1 MSENKSFRLFSTTA
15 ILLLLIMTLIS
26 TGVHVLPLTSAQ
38 KPDSDLTGRI
48 FDRGEDTDGD
58 GLFNFLA
65 VDVEV
70 EVNMSG
76 TYKVGLG
83 QLRDEYYNYLYF
95 YVENETYL
103 DTGLQNVSVS
113 LSGIAIHGS
122 KRNFTY
128 ASYVSLYYGS
138 EYSQFVTQ
146 KYEIPLS
153 RTYSYALFDG
163 GAALTGN
170 VYSEGKD
177 TDGDGLFERLELSVQ
192 INVTDEAEYELSVS
206 ELHNVS
212 EHGQEPVSVWNST
225 KAHLS
230 SGLQNFTVSFLG
242 AQIYASHATNI
253 SEIDSITLEEMVDHQ
268 HYPVDS
274 ISLVRLDRAY
284 SYLEFESLVH
294 FTGTMFDEG
303 VDSDGN
309 SEYDYLEF
317 RVEVNVTEAGDYMVT
332 LQNLLNN
339 YSDHIS
345 AYAVSTLTYYVVGVH
360 LVNLTVYGPAIYSA
374 HLDPVYVGR
383 MDIYNSGTFSFA
395 VDTVVDVPL
404 TTTYKYTDFE
414 SHAAFTGTHSDM
426 GVDTDGNGLYD
437 YLAMGFDVNV
447 TKAGTYG
454 ICTDSFT
461 GIQSQG
467 FNTVLYARLQAE
479 AYFTS
484 GVHKLY
490 LNCSGPL
497 FAQSHFSPTA
507 LPEVTL
513 YEKVPSYFELDK
525 LSYVSLSKTYTYS
538 LFDAPQRET
547 QVDLVVYPNG
557 TVSLAGDFN
566 FTHIYPAGMLPGANV
581 TIDSITNHN
590 TTTTTANGMIIIPPI
605 LAPSNSTTGHLS
617 AEYANGLLN
626 ASADATIAM
635 PPETR
640 RTWPFNTSDF
650 TLKTSYS
657 NGLLNADL
665 SGQTVIPQQFLSSYP
680 FNITDIVVL
689 ADCKDNS
696 VNGNI
701 TFHTVS
707 GLPLADVITYISGN
721 RTDLHLTGSLTVVY
735 GNYFGTEVN
744 HATVDDTIGNLT
756 DMVQEITQDSL
767 EVTQLNTTKTPLF
780 LDSTEYGENV
790 DYNITLH
797 GNFSAAI
804 AKLLLRSFIAGS
816 MYPANET
823 RGAIEAAAESFSSS
837 VRNASLKL
845 LYYRTSQTA
854 TFDLHA
860 TSDVK
865 AALSKALELVPAAFP
880 SDNRTIVEAWLK
892 IANATASAYENLS
905 LNASY
910 SSATQ
915 ELDLHGLVSANCSR
929 AEEDV
934 RTLFPDTVPPEL
946 RETFEAYMN
955 TTYCKL
961 KSANATLNST
971 PGTVSFAVHETF
983 EGDCKAEL
991 NRDVRF
997 IKDYLDAIMQYGNP
1011 YSYPSMWFTYP
1022 FTLLN
1027 GTEIDINNFK
1037 AQLNSG
1043 SDWVHLTFNG
1053 VLLQPPKDQIDSV
1066 RFTLS
1071 KLFNMTAGYNPTP
1084 TEFDKLEITV
1094 TGGTDANQTILLFA
1108 PSTVPNPASASLND
1122 ASMTWQN
1129 TAPST
1134 LSGLRF
1140 LIAHRATI
1148 SYAGVTE
1155 DVPIVT
1161 NSTISNFN
1169 FNPGVKTISFN
1180 VEGPAGTGFCNVT
1193 IPKSVLYASS
1203 GNWTVKIDGVTLPP
1217 SDFTVTENS
1226 EYAFI
1231 YFDYPHSQHSIEITG
1246 TTIVPEFQPNLLPPL
1261 LAAITL
1267 ATLLITVRKRRKLST
1282 LKTSV
1287 TKLVHNKIPSFIQR
1301 APS

>member
-1 MSENKSFRLFSTTA
+1 MSENKSFRLFSATA
-15 ILLLLIMTLIS
+15 ILLLLTMTLI
-26 TGVHVLPLTSAQ
+26 
-38 KPDSDLTGRI
+38 
-48 FDRGEDTDGD
+48 
-58 GLFNFLA
+58 LA
-65 VDVEV
+65 C
-70 EVNMSG
+70 
-76 TYKVGLG
+76 
-83 QLRDEYYNYLYF
+83 
-95 YVENETYL
+95 
-103 DTGLQNVSVS
+103 
-113 LSGIAIHGS
+113 
-122 KRNFTY
+122 
-128 ASYVSLYYGS
+128 
-138 EYSQFVTQ
+138 
-146 KYEIPLS
+146 
-153 RTYSYALFDG
+153 
-163 GAALTGN
+163 
-170 VYSEGKD
+170 
-177 TDGDGLFERLELSVQ
+177 
-192 INVTDEAEYELSVS
+192 
-206 ELHNVS
+206 
-212 EHGQEPVSVWNST
+212 
-225 KAHLS
+225 
-230 SGLQNFTVSFLG
+230 
-242 AQIYASHATNI
+242 
-253 SEIDSITLEEMVDHQ
+253 
-268 HYPVDS
+268 
-274 ISLVRLDRAY
+274 VRA
-284 SYLEFESLVH
+284 
-294 FTGTMFDEG
+294 
-303 VDSDGN
+303 
-309 SEYDYLEF
+309 
-317 RVEVNVTEAGDYMVT
+317 
-332 LQNLLNN
+332 
-339 YSDHIS
+339 
-345 AYAVSTLTYYVVGVH
+345 
-360 LVNLTVYGPAIYSA
+360 
-374 HLDPVYVGR
+374 
-383 MDIYNSGTFSFA
+383 
-395 VDTVVDVPL
+395 
-404 TTTYKYTDFE
+404 DFE

-437 YLAMGFDVNV
+437 YLAVAFDVNV
-447 TKAGTYG
+447 TQAGTYG
-454 ICTDSFT
+454 IYTDQFT
-461 GIQSQG
+461 GQKNYDMPYVRFQ
-467 FNTVLYARLQAE
+467 TE
-479 AYFTS
+479 DYFTS
-484 GVHKLY
+484 GVHRLC

-497 FAQSHFSPTA
+497 LAQSHCSPTA

-525 LSYVSLSKTYTYS
+525 LSNVSLSKTYTYS

-547 QVDLVVYPNG
+547 KVNFVVYPNG

-581 TIDSITNHN
+581 TIDSTTNHN
-590 TTTTTANGMIIIPPI
+590 TTTTTANGTILIPPI
-605 LAPSNSTTGHLS
+605 LTTLNSTTGHLS
-617 AEYANGLLN
+617 AEYSNGLLN
-626 ASADATIAM
+626 ASVDATITM
-635 PPETR
+635 PPEAR
-640 RTWPFNTSDF
+640 QIWPFNTSDF

-665 SGQTVIPQQFLSSYP
+665 SGQTVIPQQLLSSYP

-707 GLPLADVITYISGN
+707 GLPLADMITYISGN

-744 HATVDDTIGNLT
+744 NATGDDTIDTLT
-756 DMVQEITQDSL
+756 DMVQETTQDSL
-767 EVTQLNTTKTPLF
+767 EVTQLNITKTPLF
-780 LDSTEYGENV
+780 MDSTEYGANI

-837 VRNASLKL
+837 VRNAYLKL

-865 AALSKALELVPAAFP
+865 AALSKALELVPTAFP
-880 SDNRTIVEAWLK
+880 SGNRTIVEAWLK

-905 LNASY
+905 FNASY
-910 SSATQ
+910 SSVTQ

-934 RTLFPDTVPPEL
+934 RTLLPDTVPPEL

-997 IKDYLDAIMQYGNP
+997 IKDYLDAIMQYGNQ

-1053 VLLQPPKDQIDSV
+1053 VLLQPPKDQIDSI

-1071 KLFNMTAGYNPTP
+1071 KLFNMTADYNPTP

-1094 TGGTDANQTILLFA
+1094 TGGTDTNQTILLFA

-1129 TAPST
+1129 MAPST
-1134 LSGLRF
+1134 LSELRF

-1161 NSTISNFN
+1161 NSTINNFN

-1217 SDFTVTENS
+1217 SNFTVTENS

-1246 TTIVPEFQPNLLPPL
+1246 TTIVPEFQPNLLAPL

-1267 ATLLITVRKRRKLST
+1267 ATLLITVRKRRKLNLENKRHQPSSQQNPLLHSASAKLT
-1282 LKTSV
+1282 KDCQSV
-1287 TKLVHNKIPSFIQR
+1287 P
-1301 APS
+1301 A

>member
-15 ILLLLIMTLIS
+15 ILLLLTMTLI
-26 TGVHVLPLTSAQ
+26 
-38 KPDSDLTGRI
+38 
-48 FDRGEDTDGD
+48 
-58 GLFNFLA
+58 LA
-65 VDVEV
+65 C
-70 EVNMSG
+70 
-76 TYKVGLG
+76 
-83 QLRDEYYNYLYF
+83 
-95 YVENETYL
+95 
-103 DTGLQNVSVS
+103 
-113 LSGIAIHGS
+113 
-122 KRNFTY
+122 
-128 ASYVSLYYGS
+128 
-138 EYSQFVTQ
+138 
-146 KYEIPLS
+146 
-153 RTYSYALFDG
+153 
-163 GAALTGN
+163 
-170 VYSEGKD
+170 
-177 TDGDGLFERLELSVQ
+177 
-192 INVTDEAEYELSVS
+192 
-206 ELHNVS
+206 
-212 EHGQEPVSVWNST
+212 
-225 KAHLS
+225 
-230 SGLQNFTVSFLG
+230 
-242 AQIYASHATNI
+242 
-253 SEIDSITLEEMVDHQ
+253 
-268 HYPVDS
+268 
-274 ISLVRLDRAY
+274 VRA
-284 SYLEFESLVH
+284 
-294 FTGTMFDEG
+294 
-303 VDSDGN
+303 
-309 SEYDYLEF
+309 
-317 RVEVNVTEAGDYMVT
+317 
-332 LQNLLNN
+332 
-339 YSDHIS
+339 
-345 AYAVSTLTYYVVGVH
+345 
-360 LVNLTVYGPAIYSA
+360 
-374 HLDPVYVGR
+374 
-383 MDIYNSGTFSFA
+383 
-395 VDTVVDVPL
+395 
-404 TTTYKYTDFE
+404 DFE

-437 YLAMGFDVNV
+437 YLAVAFDVNV
-447 TKAGTYG
+447 TQAGTYG
-454 ICTDSFT
+454 IYTDQFT
-461 GIQSQG
+461 GQKNYDMPYVRFQ
-467 FNTVLYARLQAE
+467 TE
-479 AYFTS
+479 DYFTS
-484 GVHKLY
+484 GVHRLC

-497 FAQSHFSPTA
+497 FAQSHCSPTA

-525 LSYVSLSKTYTYS
+525 LSNVSLSKTYTYS

-547 QVDLVVYPNG
+547 KVNFVVYPNG

-581 TIDSITNHN
+581 TIDSTTNHN
-590 TTTTTANGMIIIPPI
+590 TTTTTANGTILIPPI
-605 LAPSNSTTGHLS
+605 LTTLNSTTGHLS
-617 AEYANGLLN
+617 AEYSNGLLN
-626 ASADATIAM
+626 ASVDATITM
-635 PPETR
+635 PTEAR
-640 RTWPFNTSDF
+640 QIWPFNTSDF
-650 TLKTSYS
+650 TLETSYS

-665 SGQTVIPQQFLSSYP
+665 SGQTVIPQQLLSSYP

-689 ADCKDNS
+689 ADYKDNS
-696 VNGNI
+696 INGNI

-721 RTDLHLTGSLTVVY
+721 RTDLRLTGSLTVVY

-744 HATVDDTIGNLT
+744 RATVDDTIGNLT

-823 RGAIEAAAESFSSS
+823 RGAVEAAAESFSSS

-854 TFDLHA
+854 TFDLRA

-865 AALSKALELVPAAFP
+865 AALSRALELVPTAFP

-892 IANATASAYENLS
+892 IVNATASAYENLS
-905 LNASY
+905 FNVSY
-910 SSATQ
+910 SSVTQ

-934 RTLFPDTVPPEL
+934 RTLLPDTVPPEL

-955 TTYCKL
+955 TTYCNL

-997 IKDYLDAIMQYGNP
+997 IKDYLDAIMQYGNQ

-1022 FTLLN
+1022 FTLIN

-1043 SDWVHLTFNG
+1043 SDWFHLTFNG
-1053 VLLQPPKDQIDSV
+1053 VLLQPPKDQIDSF

-1094 TGGTDANQTILLFA
+1094 AGGTDTNQTILLFA
-1108 PSTVPNPASASLND
+1108 PSRVPNPASASLND

-1129 TAPST
+1129 MAPST
-1134 LSGLRF
+1134 LSELRF

-1169 FNPGVKTISFN
+1169 FEPGVKTISFN

-1217 SDFTVTENS
+1217 SNFTVTENS

-1246 TTIVPEFQPNLLPPL
+1246 TTVVPEFQPNLLPPL
-1261 LAAITL
+1261 LAAITM
-1267 ATLLITVRKRRKLST
+1267 ATLLMIVRKRRKLLT

-1287 TKLVHNKIPSFIQR
+1287 TRLFTRKSPLLFSERQASIGSLIKCQHG
-1301 APS
+1301 